1 VSADYWASTEGL
13 SARERCVCGAETY
26 EDHPLA
32 GQPGRRMCGRTRKP
46 ISRWLEDYG
55 PRPIASTGVDCLRD
69 TMNTNPEYRCEH
81 MDAESDPAVLADM
94 DTAAADPEMAFQCY
108 EPDCPGYIG

>member
-1 VSADYWASTEGL
+1 
-13 SARERCVCGAETY
+13 
-26 EDHPLA
+26 
-32 GQPGRRMCGRTRKP
+32 
-46 ISRWLEDYG
+46 
-55 PRPIASTGVDCLRD
+55 
-69 TMNTNPEYRCEH
+69 MNTNPEYRCEH